1 MCTYTTQK
9 LLFMPIWGYS
19 HLHIQ
24 PTRGFP
30 QARVSIKCSKF
41 ALEEAGP
48 LCWVYSILLLPPHL
62 QLDNGNASPPSNPQV
77 SPIKQKDVSTPVP
90 MTVGEFRG
98 NSVHKGCWSASAL
111 PALSS
116 KKCHHLSRDLEHL
129 PAQLVLPR
137 GKQRSNWRDW
147 QPLRNANHLTWRGF
161 LFKSE
166 CLWELTTFCLH
177 YRSHPF
183 QVLNLGSLLFIC

>member
-1 MCTYTTQK
+1 MCTYTRQK

-90 MTVGEFRG
+90 MTVGEFRDNCTQG
-98 NSVHKGCWSASAL
+98 VLISLSFACSLQQKVPPSEPGPGASTSTACAPQGETKEQL
-111 PALSS
+111 EGLIAFEKCQSS
-116 KKCHHLSRDLEHL
+116 NMKRV
-129 PAQLVLPR
+129 PVQVR
-137 GKQRSNWRDW
+137 V
-147 QPLRNANHLTWRGF
+147 
-161 LFKSE
+161 
-166 CLWELTTFCLH
+166 LWELTTFCLH